1 MVELSEVEK
10 AYLAGLFDGEGCIA
24 CNFHSGG
31 SIVLSVRFCNTN
43 EAAVFRMYQLFEG
56 SFNVVKWNP
65 RNMKKR
71 LWQWSLGGGNCRF
84 FLETLL
90 PYLKI
95 KKKQAELALAY
106 TTLIV
111 DFGQKIDDANKLKR
125 ELLRQAITSLNH
137 AGEIPL
143 TEKEIM

>member
-1 MVELSEVEK
+1 MVEISELEA

-24 CNFHSGG
+24 CNFHPSGG
-31 SIVLSVRFCNTN
+31 IVLSVRFCNTN
-43 EAAVFRMYQLFEG
+43 EAAVIRMYQLFEG
-56 SFNVVKWNP
+56 CLNEVKWNP
-65 RNMKKR
+65 RNQKKR
-71 LWQWSLGGGNCRF
+71 IWQWSLGGGNCRF

-111 DFGQKIDDANKLKR
+111 NFGQKIDDANKLKR

-137 AGEIPL
+137 AGEVSQ
-143 TEKEIM
+143 TEDSIQ